1 MNIKKQYTNIFSII
15 AVLFLFAQ
23 CGPTVQ
29 TSKTAGVNLDKFET
43 YAYLP
48 TPDTVDYDQ
57 LTGELVEEKT
67 MTAINNE
74 MQEIGYNIDKD
85 NPDLL
90 VKTHVMLDTDIET
103 YADPIYSTYD
113 YYYPGFTV
121 GYPSPYYYIGYDAIP
136 EVVGYDVDAVPY
148 TEGTMVVDIINA
160 ETNEIVW
167 RGWAEE
173 ETITAENFQEDLR
186 DYVDDIFDEF
196 PLEDA

>member
-1 MNIKKQYTNIFSII
+1 MNIKRTHIQIFSII
-15 AVLFLFAQ
+15 TVLFLFTQ

-29 TSKTAGVNLDKFET
+29 TSKTSNVDLDKFDT

-48 TPDTVDYDQ
+48 SPDTVDYDQ
-57 LTGELVEEKT
+57 LSGEVVEEKT

-74 MQEIGYNIDKD
+74 MQEAGYNIDKD

-90 VKTHVMLDTDIET
+90 VKTHVMLDKDIET

-121 GYPSPYYYIGYDAIP
+121 GYPSPYYYTNYSAVP
-136 EVVGYDVDAVPY
+136 EVVGYDIDAIPY
-148 TEGTMVVDIINA
+148 TEGTMVVDIINTK
-160 ETNEIVW
+160 TNEIVW

-186 DYVDDIFDEF
+186 NYVNEIFDEY
-196 PLEDA
+196 PVDDA